1 MPPLEPFAYL
11 NITHPHSISTRI
23 ALSVLYIYVHITT
36 PPTPFL
42 KHFRAFLKCMYYQ
55 NSLLYIYNRLLCCS
69 PMLRNFGVLLER
81 CSRLRSNARGVPL
94 RHAIARQGF
103 IRGGLGAARAR
114 ESVKKVLH
122 AAGIL
127 THSGN
132 EDGRKEPV
140 KRRGVE
146 HLFASQRLQ
155 VQAMSVY
162 LRGWVIIQE

>member
-1 MPPLEPFAYL
+1 
-11 NITHPHSISTRI
+11 
-23 ALSVLYIYVHITT
+23 
-36 PPTPFL
+36 
-42 KHFRAFLKCMYYQ
+42 
-55 NSLLYIYNRLLCCS
+55 
-69 PMLRNFGVLLER
+69 MLRNFGVLLER

-127 THSGN
+127 TYSEN